1 MARLIVRRLL
11 QLIPVLLLV
20 SLATSMLL
28 ELVPGDPAVSVLGPD
43 ASAEDYARVN
53 KELGMDKPVLTRYVS
68 WLGNAVQGDLGHSI
82 ARPASTVTS
91 LIGSRL
97 PVTAE
102 IAVLA
107 LLISLLVSVP
117 LGMMAASRA
126 GSALD
131 RATAAATSA
140 MISIPPFV
148 GGLLLIYLFVF
159 NQNAPRWVFLVFCLF
174 AAGWIL
180 THTVRIS
187 RAERLLGSELA
198 WQLGAAVVI
207 GGLGVLLFY
216 WWPSFPRQGF
226 ERLTSKAGIRENLRT
241 TFLPVLT
248 LAIGEIAVFTRL
260 LRSDMIGTLQEDF
273 ILSSRA
279 KGMPARR
286 VLVRDALRPSSF
298 SLITLAGVSLGRL
311 LGGTV
316 IVETIFNLPGMGRL
330 MVQDGVMVKDYPV
343 VQGAVLVVAV
353 LYVLLNLAV
362 DLSYMFL
369 DPRIRRG

>member
-1 MARLIVRRLL
+1 MLRLIARRLL
-11 QLIPVLLLV
+11 ELIPVLLLV
-20 SLATSMLL
+20 SLATSLLL
-28 ELVPGDPAVSVLGPD
+28 ELVPGDPAVAVLGPD
-43 ASAEDYARVN
+43 AAPADYARVHQ
-53 KELGMDKPVLTRYVS
+53 ELGLDKPVFTRYVS
-68 WLGNAVQGDLGHSI
+68 WLGKAVTGDLGHSI

-107 LLISLLVSVP
+107 LLMSLLVAVP
-117 LGMMAASRA
+117 LGMIAASRA
-126 GSALD
+126 GSSFDRSTGAL
-131 RATAAATSA
+131 TSA
-140 MISIPPFV
+140 MISVPSFV

-159 NQNAPRWVFLVFCLF
+159 NQDVPRWTFLGFCLL
-174 AAGWIL
+174 AAAWIL
-180 THTVRIS
+180 WNTARIS
-187 RAERLLGSELA
+187 RGERLPGRDLA
-198 WQLGAAVVI
+198 WQLGGAAVI
-207 GGLGVLLFY
+207 AGLGLVLFF

-260 LRSDMIGTLQEDF
+260 LRSDMISTLQEDF

-330 MVQDGVMVKDYPV
+330 MVQDGVLVKDFPV
-343 VQGAVLVVAV
+343 VQGAVLIVAV
-353 LYVLLNLAV
+353 LYVLLNLVV
-362 DLSYMFL
+362 DVSYMFL